1 MTKYK
6 DLSPEDKKN
15 WEDYIK
21 NPSDIFDKD
30 KTNSINTE
38 KKSRFRFDLHGFTL
52 DQANK
57 KVKEIILSCI
67 EKKYR
72 EILFITG
79 KGKHSS
85 IDQDIYISKN
95 LGKLKYSVPDYIK
108 SDQDLNE
115 LIASI
120 NDADNKDGGEGA
132 ILIKLKKSII

>member
-21 NPSDIFDKD
+21 NPSDVFDKD

-67 EKKYR
+67 EKKYK
-72 EILFITG
+72 EILLITG
-79 KGKHSS
+79 KGKHSTN
-85 IDQDIYISKN
+85 DKDIYKSKD
-95 LGKLKYSVPDYIK
+95 LGILKYSVPEFIN
-108 SDQDLNE
+108 SDQE
-115 LIASI
+115 LSSLIVSI
-120 NDADNKDGGEGA
+120 QDAKIKDGGEGA
-132 ILIKLKKSII
+132 IIIKLKNL

>member
-21 NPSDIFDKD
+21 NPSDVFDKE

-57 KVKEIILSCI
+57 KVKEIILSCT
-67 EKKYR
+67 EKKYK

-79 KGKHSS
+79 KGKHSTN
-85 IDQDIYISKN
+85 DKDIYTSKD
-95 LGKLKYSVPDYIK
+95 LGRLRYSVPDFIKNNSNLMAKIK
-108 SDQDLNE
+108 S
-115 LIASI
+115 ST
-120 NDADNKDGGEGA
+120 DAEIIDGGSGA
-132 ILIKLKKSII
+132 FYVFLKKKL

>member
-6 DLSPEDKKN
+6 DLSLEDKKN

-21 NPSDIFDKD
+21 NPSDVFDKD

-57 KVKEIILSCI
+57 KVKEIILSCV
-67 EKKYR
+67 EKKYK

-79 KGKHSS
+79 KGKHSTN
-85 IDQDIYISKN
+85 DKDIYTSN
-95 LGKLKYSVPDYIK
+95 DLGRLKYSVPEFIN
-108 SDQDLNE
+108 SDQE
-115 LIASI
+115 LSSLIVSI
-120 NDADNKDGGEGA
+120 QDAKIKDGGEGA
-132 ILIKLKKSII
+132 IIIKLKNL